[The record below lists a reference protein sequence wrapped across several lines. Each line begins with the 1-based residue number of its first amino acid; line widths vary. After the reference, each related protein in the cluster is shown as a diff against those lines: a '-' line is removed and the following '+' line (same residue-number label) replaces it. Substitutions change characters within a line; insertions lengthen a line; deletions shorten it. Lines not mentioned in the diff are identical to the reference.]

1 MHGLTGWES
10 GWREMGGWG
19 RGEGGG
25 LSAAGMW
32 KTEDGSSSNN
42 KNNEIVVEHELFQP
56 INRARRR
63 RINGD
68 FELCARVRLD
78 VTSGKRQ

>member
-1 MHGLTGWES
+1 MN
-10 GWREMGGWG
+10 
-19 RGEGGG
+19 
-25 LSAAGMW
+25 AAGMW
-32 KTEDGSSSNN
+32 KTEDGSSNNN
-42 KNNEIVVEHELFQP
+42 KNNEIVVERELFQP

-78 VTSGKRQ
+78 IPSGKRQ